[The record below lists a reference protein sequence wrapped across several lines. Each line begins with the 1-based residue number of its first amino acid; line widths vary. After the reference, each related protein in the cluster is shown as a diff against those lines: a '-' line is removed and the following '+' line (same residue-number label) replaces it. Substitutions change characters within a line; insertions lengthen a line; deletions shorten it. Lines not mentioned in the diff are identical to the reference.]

1 MSVADVATLT
11 LVKLK
16 EYTSTTLVKVT
27 RGISRS
33 EFMRR
38 SRKAFLVCLV
48 VAVAAHAAGFLFY
61 RSAAIRT
68 RDSFYQ
74 HGAAATR
81 SLAQE
86 CRPFVL
92 EKDVLMLNV
101 ALRSAE
107 KADGLVYAAILD
119 HQNQV
124 LTRTG
129 PEELT
134 RILLPLLDQV
144 ATGSLDGTGFTDLTP
159 PGAQP
164 LTLFSLP
171 VTYSN
176 IDIGKV
182 ILAFSAE
189 SLQQALSRL
198 RATYLTV
205 TTAITLLLVGLL
217 VGLDRRQ
224 KKRSKEL
231 IQRLGTV
238 DTIGPYHMISK
249 VAAGGMAELYLADYV
264 REDGFRR
271 RVAVKRILPHFAAHE
286 DFVHMFIR
294 EARLAALLQHPNIV
308 QVFDYGKIA
317 DVSFIAMEYVDGKN
331 LGEIISGMK
340 SGVPIEPAVFVFSE
354 ICKGLEYSHTKAD
367 DQTGARLNIVHRDI
381 SPQNILVSYQGEVKI
396 SDFGI
401 SKARSEPSLT
411 QAGVLKGK
419 LMYLAPEQLTGDD
432 VDHRLDIYALGLV
445 FYEVLTGQAAYRFD
459 SEIEAIRSIPSV
471 RIEPLKIRN
480 PGVPD
485 ELDRIVMRCL
495 DKNVAT
501 RYQSAGSIY
510 ADLTAFKRAHQIAFD
525 AADLAAVLKQHFRPA
540 AQG

>member
-1 MSVADVATLT
+1 MSVAAVATLT

-16 EYTSTTLVKVT
+16 EYTSTTFVKAT

-38 SRKAFLVCLV
+38 SRKAFRVCLMV
-48 VAVAAHAAGFLFY
+48 GVAAHAAGFLFY
-61 RSAAIRT
+61 RSTEIRT
-68 RDSFYQ
+68 RYSFYQ

-81 SLAQE
+81 SLAHE
-86 CRPFVL
+86 CRPFIL

-119 HQNQV
+119 HQNLV

-134 RILLPLLDQV
+134 RTLLPQGQA
-144 ATGSLDGTGFTDLTP
+144 ATGSLDGIGFTDLST

-164 LTLFSLP
+164 LTFFSLP

-189 SLQQALSRL
+189 PLQQALARL
-198 RATYLTV
+198 RTTYLTLITTV
-205 TTAITLLLVGLL
+205 TVLLVGLL

-224 KKRSKEL
+224 KKRSLDL
-231 IQRLGTV
+231 IQRLGAV
-238 DTIGPYHMISK
+238 DRIGPYHLISK
-249 VAAGGMAELYLADYV
+249 VAAGGMAELYLADYI

-271 RVAVKRILPHFAAHE
+271 RVAVKKILPHFAAHE

-308 QVFDYGKIA
+308 QVIDYGKIS
-317 DVSFIAMEYVDGKN
+317 DVSFIAMEYIDGKN

-340 SGVPIEPAVFVFSE
+340 AGVPIEPAVFVFSE

-432 VDHRLDIYALGLV
+432 VDHRLDLYALGLV
-445 FYEVLTGQAAYRFD
+445 FYEVLTGQVAYRFD

-485 ELDRIVMRCL
+485 ELDRIVMKCL

-510 ADLTAFKRAHQIAFD
+510 ADLSSFKKAHQIAFD
-525 AADLAAVLKQHFRPA
+525 AADLAAVMKQHFRSA
-540 AQG
+540 AQD

>member
-16 EYTSTTLVKVT
+16 EYTSTTFVKAT

-38 SRKAFLVCLV
+38 SRKAFLVCIV
-48 VAVAAHAAGFLFY
+48 IGVAAHAAGFLFY
-61 RSAAIRT
+61 RSTAIQT
-68 RDSFYQ
+68 RYSFYQ

-134 RILLPLLDQV
+134 RTLPPLNDQV

-164 LTLFSLP
+164 LTLFFLP

-182 ILAFSAE
+182 MLAFSAE
-189 SLQQALSRL
+189 PLQQALSRL
-198 RATYLTV
+198 RGTYLTV
-205 TTAITLLLVGLL
+205 TTAVTLLLVGLL

-224 KKRSKEL
+224 KKKSKEL
-231 IQRLGTV
+231 IQRLGTI
-238 DTIGPYHMISK
+238 DTIGPYHLISK

-317 DVSFIAMEYVDGKN
+317 DVSFIAMEYIDGKN

-367 DQTGARLNIVHRDI
+367 DQTGVRLNIVHRDI

-459 SEIEAIRSIPSV
+459 SEIEAIRGIPSV

-485 ELDRIVMRCL
+485 ELDRIVMKCL

-540 AQG
+540 TPG

>member
-1 MSVADVATLT
+1 MSAVDMATMT

-16 EYTSTTLVKVT
+16 EYTSTTFVKAT
-27 RGISRS
+27 RGIIRS

-38 SRKAFLVCLV
+38 SRKAFLVCLMIG
-48 VAVAAHAAGFLFY
+48 VAAHAAGFLFY
-61 RSAAIRT
+61 RSTAIRA
-68 RDSFYQ
+68 RDAFYQ
-74 HGAAATR
+74 RGAAATR
-81 SLAQE
+81 NLANE

-107 KADGLVYAAILD
+107 KADGLVYAAIVD

-134 RILLPLLDQV
+134 RTLLPLYDQA
-144 ATGSLDGTGFTDLTP
+144 ATGSLDGTGFTDLIT

-164 LTLFSLP
+164 LTLFSRP

-176 IDIGKV
+176 IGIGKV
-182 ILAFSAE
+182 MLVFSAE
-189 SLQQALSRL
+189 PLQQALSGL

-205 TTAITLLLVGLL
+205 TTAVTLLLVGVLL
-217 VGLDRRQ
+217 GLDRRQ
-224 KKRSKEL
+224 KKKSLDL
-231 IQRLGTV
+231 IQRLGTL
-238 DTIGPYHMISK
+238 DTIGPYHLISK
-249 VAAGGMAELYLADYV
+249 AAAGGMAELYLADYV

-286 DFVHMFIR
+286 DFAHMFIR

-308 QVFDYGKIA
+308 QVIDYGKIS
-317 DVSFIAMEYVDGKN
+317 DVSFIAMEYIDGKN
-331 LGEIISGMK
+331 LGEIISGMRA
-340 SGVPIEPAVFVFSE
+340 GVPIEPAVFIFSE
-354 ICKGLEYSHTKAD
+354 ICKGLEHSHTKAD
-367 DQTGARLNIVHRDI
+367 DQTGASLNIVHRDI

-419 LMYLAPEQLTGDD
+419 LMYLAPEQLTGED

-459 SEIEAIRSIPSV
+459 NEIEAFRSIPSV
-471 RIEPLKIRN
+471 RVEPLKIRN
-480 PGVPD
+480 PRVPD
-485 ELDRIVMRCL
+485 ELDRIVMKCL

-501 RYQSAGSIY
+501 RYQSAGDVY
-510 ADLTAFKRAHQIAFD
+510 ADLAAFKRAHQIAFD
-525 AADLAAVLKQHFRPA
+525 AADLAAVMKQHFRSA